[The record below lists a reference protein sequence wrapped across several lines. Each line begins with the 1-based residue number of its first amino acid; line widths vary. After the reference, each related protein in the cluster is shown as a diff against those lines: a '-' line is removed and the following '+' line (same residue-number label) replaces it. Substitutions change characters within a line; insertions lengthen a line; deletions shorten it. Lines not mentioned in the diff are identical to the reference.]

1 MHTKVSRQCFL
12 CFFVSTPVI
21 VHGDFNAAALKN
33 AYRVVMRVLFISGEL
48 IAGDLPYRLSE

>member
-1 MHTKVSRQCFL
+1 
-12 CFFVSTPVI
+12 VSTPVI